1 LIYSFYIPSIFTFL
15 GVAGVVS
22 EMKVSLAAEGAGIFR
37 RYGVMSGSGDEDP
50 LRRCYYANLGDICI
64 KTCFFNCA

>member
-15 GVAGVVS
+15 GVAGFVS

-37 RYGVMSGSGDEDP
+37 RYGGMWTSASKLV
-50 LRRCYYANLGDICI
+50 
-64 KTCFFNCA
+64 FNCA